1 MLDQLRCRWGELA
14 ALVQLGLLALFLL
27 CVVKTTIGFPGLRRC
42 LLCKALC
49 KAASLEQFL
58 IIILAGMAI
67 FPGLQ
72 RWFYR
77 LNFISVL
84 HLVGWGRRDLIGDN
98 LIQIRQHDLSDRV
111 LLATESGRA
120 LLHS

>member
-1 MLDQLRCRWGELA
+1 MLDQLGCGGRELT
-14 ALVQLGLLALFLL
+14 ALVQLGLLTFLFL
-27 CVVKTTIGFPGLRRC
+27 CVVKTTIRFPGLSRG
-42 LLCKALC
+42 LLC

-77 LNFISVL
+77 LNFISVV
-84 HLVGWGRRDLIGDN
+84 HLVGWGRRDLVGDN

-111 LLATESGRA
+111 LLASKGGRA